1 MGLFD
6 SFQNVTNADELQ
18 KKYLTD
24 FEKGKVNKANDLAQ
38 GLMQSILELGVKA
51 GLTRQETL
59 DRLNAAIAKQPAK
72 LSYDNKVLGSAGE
85 VVGELMI
92 AAPASTMGWMGAGSK
107 TAQIFKQGLFGGLWE
122 YFTKP
127 IEAGKDRLEE
137 AKTAAL
143 TSGGATAV
151 LGLTSRPLEKITN
164 FDFKQ
169 NIESVKK
176 ASASLG
182 VTPQLLGDFT
192 GSEVT
197 RAAEAVSK
205 SRGGGVVQK
214 LKSNVNELKKASTVI
229 EEKVTGGVQYT
240 GKAGENI
247 AKAIQTNYKNATT
260 EGGKLFNE
268 VDVLAKQNGL
278 TRIDPVETRSKVTE
292 IINDYPD
299 LFKKLEAPALE
310 AKLNSMAG
318 KLAKE
323 EIKQPAGLLVDEY
336 GQPIIKE
343 IKGMPEL
350 TFSEVRKT
358 REALIDALQSAKQQN
373 KLGSQSAVK
382 IGDVIEAMDKDIDT
396 WGTQAAQNSNI
407 AEAWTKAR
415 NNWRDN
421 VVPLRDADMAVSMIR
436 DPNSG
441 ELKTDIAKLAGKIVS
456 SESTGQEGAKRAS
469 SLISKV
475 LPPDVKQDVAAYT
488 FNTARQESTDAAG
501 NFDPIK
507 FSSFLQ
513 SRKQNLQPFVDENL
527 DNLLN
532 KFSYISQSLTRN
544 STGMGLDETGTQM
557 LRMATGQAVGG
568 PIGAAVMATPVNRV
582 LESISRSA
590 FDTGVGRSVMLSAK
604 TLDDFRPLL
613 TGSVVSNQLPDQTDQ
628 PMGMVIPPEFSI
640 IEADIAPN
648 PSPMST
654 FGKPEQAIPAEEEQW
669 NVPPELRL
677 PLDSSNQT
685 QVSPKVDV
693 NSNIPMRQGIF
704 NQELN
709 TLLQRSN
716 AAQAAGD
723 QTAMQGI
730 TGDIQ
735 ALLREAQRNK
745 LQLSVQ

>member
-6 SFQNVTNADELQ
+6 SFQNTTNASELQ
-18 KKYLTD
+18 NKYLTD

-59 DRLNAAIAKQPAK
+59 DKLNAAIAKQPAK
-72 LSYDNKVLGSAGE
+72 LSYDDKVLGSAGE
-85 VVGELMI
+85 IVGELMI

-107 TAQIFKQGLFGGLWE
+107 TAQIFKQGMFGGLWE

-127 IEAGKDRLEE
+127 TEAGQDRLEQ
-137 AKTAAL
+137 AKTAGL
-143 TSGGATAV
+143 TTAGATAV
-151 LGLTSRPLEKITN
+151 LGLASRPLEKITN
-164 FDFKQ
+164 FDFKS

-176 ASASLG
+176 ASSSLG
-182 VTPQLLGDFT
+182 VTPNLLGDFT

-205 SRGGGVVQK
+205 TRGGGAAQK
-214 LKSNVNELKKASTVI
+214 LKSNIKELEKASNVV
-229 EEKVTGGVQYT
+229 EQKVTGGAQYS
-240 GKAGENI
+240 KQAGENI
-247 AKAIQTNYKNATT
+247 AKAIQSNYKNATA
-260 EGGKLFNE
+260 EGNKLYKN
-268 VDVLAKQNGL
+268 VDALAKENGL
-278 TRIDPVETRSKVTE
+278 TKIDPVETRSKVTE

-310 AKLNSMAG
+310 SKLNAMAG

-323 EIKQPAGLLVDEY
+323 EIKQPAGLLVDEF
-336 GQPIIKE
+336 GKPLIKE
-343 IKGMPEL
+343 VKGMPEL

-373 KLGSQSAVK
+373 KLGSQSATK

-396 WGTQAAQNSNI
+396 WGTQASQNSNI

-456 SESTGQEGAKRAS
+456 NESTGQEGAKRAS

-475 LPPDVKQDVAAYT
+475 LPADVKQDVAAYT
-488 FNTARQESTDAAG
+488 FNTARQEATDAAG

-507 FSSFLQ
+507 FSTFLQ

-532 KFSYISQSLTRN
+532 KFSYLSQSLTRS

-557 LRMATGQAVGG
+557 LRMAAGQAVGG
-568 PIGAAVMATPVNRV
+568 PIGSAVMATPVNRI
-582 LESISRSA
+582 LESISRTA
-590 FDTGVGRSVMLSAK
+590 FDTGAGRSVMLSAK
-604 TLDDFRPLL
+604 TLDDFRPLV
-613 TGSVVSNQLPDQTDQ
+613 TGSVLSNELPEQANQPTD
-628 PMGMVIPPEFSI
+628 MVIPPEFTI
-640 IEADIAPN
+640 TQPDIAPN
-648 PSPMST
+648 PSPMSS
-654 FGKPEQAIPAEEEQW
+654 FGKENQLPATQEDQFII
-669 NVPPELRL
+669 PPEL
-677 PLDSSNQT
+677 SNQPMP
-685 QVSPKVDV
+685 SPNINVNANVDE
-693 NSNIPMRQGIF
+693 RQGIF
-704 NQELN
+704 SQELGQ
-709 TLLQRSN
+709 LLQRSN
-716 AAQAAGD
+716 AAQASGD
-723 QTAMQGI
+723 QAAFQRV
-730 TGDIQ
+730 TGDIN
-735 ALLREAQRNK
+735 ALLREAQRNN
-745 LQLSVQ
+745 LQLSVP

>member
-6 SFQNVTNADELQ
+6 SFQNTTNASELQ
-18 KKYLTD
+18 NKYLTD

-59 DRLNAAIAKQPAK
+59 DKLNTAIAKQPAK
-72 LSYDNKVLGSAGE
+72 LSYDDKVLGSAGE
-85 VVGELMI
+85 IVGELMI

-107 TAQIFKQGLFGGLWE
+107 TAQIFKQGMFGGLWE

-127 IEAGKDRLEE
+127 TEAGQDRLEQ
-137 AKTAAL
+137 AKTAGL
-143 TSGGATAV
+143 TTAGTTAV
-151 LGLTSRPLEKITN
+151 LGLASRPLEKITN
-164 FDFKQ
+164 FDFKS

-176 ASASLG
+176 ASSSLG
-182 VTPQLLGDFT
+182 VTPNLLGDFT

-205 SRGGGVVQK
+205 SRGGGAAKK
-214 LKSNVNELKKASTVI
+214 LKSNVNELQKASNVI
-229 EEKVTGGVQYT
+229 EEKITGGAQYS
-240 GKAGENI
+240 KQAGENI
-247 AKAIQTNYKNATT
+247 AKAIQSNYKNATT
-260 EGGKLFNE
+260 EGNKLYKN
-268 VDVLAKQNGL
+268 VDELAKENGL
-278 TRIDPVETRSKVTE
+278 TKIEPAETRSKVTE

-310 AKLNSMAG
+310 AKLNAMAG

-323 EIKQPAGLLVDEY
+323 EIKQPAGLLVDEF
-336 GQPIIKE
+336 GKPLIKE
-343 IKGMPEL
+343 VKGMPEL

-396 WGTQAAQNSNI
+396 WGTQASQNADI

-441 ELKTDIAKLAGKIVS
+441 ELKTDIAKLAGKIIS
-456 SESTGQEGAKRAS
+456 GESTGQEGAKRAS

-475 LPPDVKQDVAAYT
+475 LPADVKQDVAAYV
-488 FNTARQESTDAAG
+488 FNTARQEATDAAG

-507 FSSFLQ
+507 FSTFLQ

-532 KFSYISQSLTRN
+532 KFSYLSQSLTRS

-557 LRMATGQAVGG
+557 LRMAAGQAVGG
-568 PIGAAVMATPVNRV
+568 PIGSAVMATPVNRI

-590 FDTGVGRSVMLSAK
+590 FDTGAGRAVMLSAK
-604 TLDDFRPLL
+604 TLDDFRPLV
-613 TGSVVSNQLPDQTDQ
+613 TGSVVSNQLPEQAGQPTDI
-628 PMGMVIPPEFSI
+628 VIPPEFTTTQP
-640 IEADIAPN
+640 DIAPN
-648 PSPMST
+648 PSQMSS
-654 FGKPEQAIPAEEEQW
+654 FGKENQLPATQEDQFII
-669 NVPPELRL
+669 PPEL
-677 PLDSSNQT
+677 SNQPMPS
-685 QVSPKVDV
+685 QNINV
-693 NSNIPMRQGIF
+693 NANKDERQGIF
-704 NQELN
+704 SQELGQ
-709 TLLQRSN
+709 LIQRSN
-716 AAQAAGD
+716 AAQASGD
-723 QTAMQGI
+723 QGAFQRV
-730 TGDIQ
+730 TGDIN
-735 ALLREAQRNK
+735 ALLREAQRNN

>member
-6 SFQNVTNADELQ
+6 SFQNTTNASELQ
-18 KKYLTD
+18 NKYLTD

-51 GLTRQETL
+51 GFTRQETL
-59 DRLNAAIAKQPAK
+59 DKLNAAIAKQPAK
-72 LSYDNKVLGSAGE
+72 LSYDDKVLGSAGE
-85 VVGELMI
+85 IVGELMI

-107 TAQIFKQGLFGGLWE
+107 TAQIFKQGMFGGLWE
-122 YFTKP
+122 YFTRP
-127 IEAGKDRLEE
+127 TEAGQDRFEQ
-137 AKTAAL
+137 AKTAGL
-143 TSGGATAV
+143 TTAGATAV
-151 LGLTSRPLEKITN
+151 LGLASRPLEKITN
-164 FDFKQ
+164 FDFKS

-182 VTPQLLGDFT
+182 VTPNLLGDFT

-205 SRGGGVVQK
+205 TRGGGAAQK
-214 LKSNVNELKKASTVI
+214 LKSNVNELQKASNVI
-229 EEKVTGGVQYT
+229 EEKITGGAQYS
-240 GKAGENI
+240 KQAGENI
-247 AKAIQTNYKNATT
+247 AKAIQSNYKNATT
-260 EGGKLFNE
+260 EGNKLYKN
-268 VDVLAKQNGL
+268 VDALAKESGL
-278 TRIDPVETRSKVTE
+278 TKIDPTETRSKVTE

-310 AKLNSMAG
+310 AKLNAMAG

-323 EIKQPAGLLVDEY
+323 EIKQPAGLLVDEF
-336 GQPIIKE
+336 GRPLIKE
-343 IKGMPEL
+343 VKGMPEL

-396 WGTQAAQNSNI
+396 WGTQASQNADI

-456 SESTGQEGAKRAS
+456 NESTGQEGAKRAS
-469 SLISKV
+469 ALISKV
-475 LPPDVKQDVAAYT
+475 IPADVKQDVAAYT
-488 FNTARQESTDAAG
+488 FNTARQEATDAAG

-507 FSSFLQ
+507 FSTFLQ

-532 KFSYISQSLTRN
+532 KFSYLSQSLTRS

-557 LRMATGQAVGG
+557 LRMAVGQAVGG
-568 PIGAAVMATPVNRV
+568 PVGSAVMATPVNRI

-590 FDTGVGRSVMLSAK
+590 FDTGAGRSVMLSAK

-613 TGSVVSNQLPDQTDQ
+613 TGSVVSNELPEQANQSTD
-628 PMGMVIPPEFSI
+628 MITPPEFTTTQP
-640 IEADIAPN
+640 DIAPK
-648 PSPMST
+648 PSPMSS
-654 FGKPEQAIPAEEEQW
+654 FGKENQLPATQEDQFII
-669 NVPPELRL
+669 PPEL
-677 PLDSSNQT
+677 SNQPMP
-685 QVSPKVDV
+685 SPNINVNANVDE
-693 NSNIPMRQGIF
+693 RQGIF
-704 NQELN
+704 SQELGQ
-709 TLLQRSN
+709 LLQRSN
-716 AAQAAGD
+716 AAQASGD
-723 QTAMQGI
+723 QGAFQRV
-730 TGDIQ
+730 TGDIN
-735 ALLREAQRNK
+735 ALLREAQRNN
-745 LQLSVQ
+745 LQLSVP

>member
-6 SFQNVTNADELQ
+6 SFQNVTNANELQ
-18 KKYLTD
+18 EKYLTD

-38 GLMQSILELGVKA
+38 GLMQSVLELGVKA

-59 DRLNAAIAKQPAK
+59 DKLNAAIAKQPAK
-72 LSYDNKVLGSAGE
+72 LSYDDKILGSAGE
-85 VVGELMI
+85 IVGELMI

-107 TAQIFKQGLFGGLWE
+107 TAQIFKQGMFGGLWE
-122 YFTKP
+122 YFTRP
-127 IEAGKDRLEE
+127 TEAGQDRLEQ
-137 AKTAAL
+137 AKTAGL
-143 TSGGATAV
+143 TTAGATAV
-151 LGLTSRPLEKITN
+151 LGLASRPLEKITN
-164 FDFKQ
+164 FDFKS

-192 GSEVT
+192 GNEVT

-205 SRGGGVVQK
+205 SRGGGAAKK
-214 LKSNVNELKKASTVI
+214 LKANINELQKASNIV
-229 EEKVTGGVQYT
+229 EKTITGGAQYS
-240 GKAGENI
+240 GKAGENV
-247 AKAIQTNYKNATT
+247 AKAIQSNYKNATT
-260 EGGKLFNE
+260 EGGKLFSE

-278 TRIDPVETRSKVTE
+278 TKIDPVETRTKVTE

-310 AKLNSMAG
+310 AKLNAMAG

-323 EIKQPAGLLVDEY
+323 EIKQPAGLLVNES
-336 GQPIIKE
+336 GMPIIPE

-456 SESTGQEGAKRAS
+456 GESTGQEGAKRAS

-475 LPPDVKQDVAAYT
+475 LPADVKQDVAAYT
-488 FNTARQESTDAAG
+488 FNTARQEATDAAG

-507 FSSFLQ
+507 FSTFLQ

-532 KFSYISQSLTRN
+532 KFSYLSQSLTRS

-568 PIGAAVMATPVNRV
+568 PIGAAVMATPVSRI
-582 LESISRSA
+582 LESISRTA
-590 FDTGVGRSVMLSAK
+590 FDTGAGRSVMLSAK
-604 TLDDFRPLL
+604 TLDDFRPLV
-613 TGSVVSNQLPDQTDQ
+613 TGSVLSNELPEQANQPTD
-628 PMGMVIPPEFSI
+628 MVIPPEFTI
-640 IEADIAPN
+640 TQPDISPN
-648 PSPMST
+648 PSPMSS
-654 FGKPEQAIPAEEEQW
+654 FGKENQLPATQEDQFII
-669 NVPPELRL
+669 PPEL
-677 PLDSSNQT
+677 SNQPMP
-685 QVSPKVDV
+685 SPNINVNANVDE
-693 NSNIPMRQGIF
+693 RQGIF
-704 NQELN
+704 SQELGQ
-709 TLLQRSN
+709 LLQRSN
-716 AAQAAGD
+716 AAQASGD
-723 QTAMQGI
+723 QAAFQRV
-730 TGDIQ
+730 TGDIN

-745 LQLSVQ
+745 LQLSVP

>member
-6 SFQNVTNADELQ
+6 SFQNTTNASELQ
-18 KKYLTD
+18 DKYLTD

-38 GLMQSILELGVKA
+38 GLMQSVLELGVKT

-59 DRLNAAIAKQPAK
+59 DKLNAAIAKQPAK
-72 LSYDNKVLGSAGE
+72 LSYDDKILGSAGE
-85 VVGELMI
+85 IVGELMI

-107 TAQIFKQGLFGGLWE
+107 TAQIFKQGMFGGLWE

-127 IEAGKDRLEE
+127 LEAGENRMDV
-137 AKTAAL
+137 AKTAGL
-143 TSGGATAV
+143 TSAGATAV
-151 LGLTSRPLEKITN
+151 LGLASRPLEKITN
-164 FDFKQ
+164 FDFKS

-205 SRGGGVVQK
+205 SRGGGAAQK
-214 LKSNVNELKKASTVI
+214 LKSNVNELQKASNLI
-229 EEKVTGGVQYT
+229 EEKITGGAQYS
-240 GKAGENI
+240 GQAGENI
-247 AKAIQTNYKNATT
+247 AKAIQSNYKNATT
-260 EGGKLFNE
+260 EGGKLFSE
-268 VDVLAKQNGL
+268 VDTLAKQNGL
-278 TRIDPVETRSKVTE
+278 TKIDPTETRAKVTE

-310 AKLNSMAG
+310 AKLNAMAG

-323 EIKQPAGLLVDEY
+323 EVKQSAGLLVDEF
-336 GQPIIKE
+336 GMPLIKE

-407 AEAWTKAR
+407 AEAWTAAR

-456 SESTGQEGAKRAS
+456 GESTGQEGAKRAS

-475 LPPDVKQDVAAYT
+475 LPEDVKQDVAAYT
-488 FNTARQESTDAAG
+488 FNTARQEATDAAG
-501 NFDPIK
+501 TFDPIK
-507 FSSFLQ
+507 FSTFLQ
-513 SRKQNLQPFVDENL
+513 SRKQNLQPFVNENL

-532 KFSYISQSLTRN
+532 KFSYLSQSLTRS

-557 LRMATGQAVGG
+557 LRMAVGQAVGG
-568 PIGAAVMATPVNRV
+568 PVGSAVMATPVNRI

-590 FDTGVGRSVMLSAK
+590 FDTGAGRSVMLSAK

-613 TGSVVSNQLPDQTDQ
+613 TGSVVSNQLPEQANQTTD
-628 PMGMVIPPEFSI
+628 MITPPEFSI
-640 IEADIAPN
+640 MNSDIAPN
-648 PSPMST
+648 PSPMSS
-654 FGKPEQAIPAEEEQW
+654 FGKDNQLATIQEDQFIT
-669 NVPPELRL
+669 PPELLNDATITPR
-677 PLDSSNQT
+677 
-685 QVSPKVDV
+685 V
-693 NSNIPMRQGIF
+693 NVNANVNERQGIF

-716 AAQAAGD
+716 AVQASGD
-723 QTAMQGI
+723 QAGI
-730 TGDIQ
+730 ERVTGDIN
-735 ALLREAQRNK
+735 ALLREAQRNNI
-745 LQLSVQ
+745 QLSVQ

>member
-6 SFQNVTNADELQ
+6 SFQNVTDANKLQ
-18 KKYLTD
+18 EKYLTD

-38 GLMQSILELGVKA
+38 GLMQSVLELGVKA
-51 GLTRQETL
+51 GFTRQETL
-59 DRLNAAIAKQPAK
+59 DKLNAAIAKQPAK
-72 LSYDNKVLGSAGE
+72 LSYDEKILGSAGE
-85 VVGELMI
+85 IVGELMI
-92 AAPASTMGWMGAGSK
+92 AAPASTMTWFGTGGK
-107 TAQIFKQGLFGGLWE
+107 VAQIYKQGMFGGLWE

-127 IEAGKDRLEE
+127 TEVGQDRLEQ
-137 AKTAAL
+137 AKTTGL
-143 TSGGATAV
+143 TTAGVTAV
-151 LGLTSRPLEKITN
+151 LGLASRPLEKLTN
-164 FDFKQ
+164 FDFKS

-176 ASASLG
+176 ASSSLG

-205 SRGGGVVQK
+205 SRGGGTVQK
-214 LKSNVNELKKASTVI
+214 LKSNVKELQKASNLI
-229 EEKVTGGVQYT
+229 EEKITGGAQYS
-240 GKAGENI
+240 GQAGENI
-247 AKAIQTNYKNATT
+247 AKAIQSNYKNATT
-260 EGGKLFNE
+260 EGGKLFND
-268 VDVLAKQNGL
+268 VDALAKQNGL
-278 TRIDPVETRSKVTE
+278 TKIDPIETRTKVTE

-310 AKLNSMAG
+310 AKLNAMAG

-323 EIKQPAGLLVDEY
+323 EIKQPAGLLVDEF
-336 GQPIIKE
+336 GKPLIKE
-343 IKGMPEL
+343 VKGMPEL

-456 SESTGQEGAKRAS
+456 GESTGQEGAKRAS

-475 LPPDVKQDVAAYT
+475 LPADVKQDVAAYT
-488 FNTARQESTDAAG
+488 FNTARQEATDAAG
-501 NFDPIK
+501 NFDPTK
-507 FSSFLQ
+507 FSTFLQ

-532 KFSYISQSLTRN
+532 KFSYLSQSLTRS

-557 LRMATGQAVGG
+557 LRMAVGQAVGG
-568 PIGAAVMATPVNRV
+568 PVGSAVMATPVNRI
-582 LESISRSA
+582 LESVSRSA

-613 TGSVVSNQLPDQTDQ
+613 TGSVVSNQLPEQANQPTD
-628 PMGMVIPPEFSI
+628 MVTPPEFSI
-640 IEADIAPN
+640 TESDIAPN
-648 PSPMST
+648 PSSMSS
-654 FGKPEQAIPAEEEQW
+654 FVRSNQLPATQEDQFIT
-669 NVPPELRL
+669 PPELSNDATNL
-677 PLDSSNQT
+677 PRVN
-685 QVSPKVDV
+685 VNANVDE
-693 NSNIPMRQGIF
+693 RQGIF
-704 NQELN
+704 SQELGQ
-709 TLLQRSN
+709 LIQRSN

-723 QTAMQGI
+723 QMATQRVTA
-730 TGDIQ
+730 DIQ
-735 ALLREAQRNK
+735 ALLREAQRNN
-745 LQLSVQ
+745 LQLSVP

>member
-6 SFQNVTNADELQ
+6 SFENVTNADELQ

-59 DRLNAAIAKQPAK
+59 DKLNAAIAKQPAK

-151 LGLTSRPLEKITN
+151 LGLASRPLEKITN

-176 ASASLG
+176 ASSSLG

-205 SRGGGVVQK
+205 SRGGGVVKK
-214 LKSNVNELKKASTVI
+214 LKSNVDELQKASKAI
-229 EEKVTGGVQYT
+229 EEKVTGGAQYT

-247 AKAIQTNYKNATT
+247 SKAVQTNYTNATKEGNSLYQKLEVVATQNKLSKILPT
-260 EGGKLFNE
+260 ETEAAVNKLISE
-268 VDVLAKQNGL
+268 YG
-278 TRIDPVETRSKVTE
+278 
-292 IINDYPD
+292 D
-299 LFKKLEAPALE
+299 LFKILERPSLE
-310 AKLNSMAG
+310 AKLNSFG
-318 KLAKE
+318 SKLGKE
-323 EIKQPAGLLVDEY
+323 EVKQEAGLIVSE
-336 GQPIIKE
+336 GGKPFIPE
-343 IKGMPEL
+343 IKGPIEFTFNDIRKAREGL
-350 TFSEVRKT
+350 T
-358 REALIDALQSAKQQN
+358 DALQVANAQN
-373 KLGSQSAVK
+373 KFGSKETIRLNEVL
-382 IGDVIEAMDKDIDT
+382 EAMDRDIDN
-396 WGTQAAQNSNI
+396 WGQSLAQNQSVSD
-407 AEAWTKAR
+407 AFSTAR
-415 NNWRDN
+415 SFWKGN
-421 VVPLRDADMAVSMIR
+421 VIPLRDADLAMTMIK

-441 ELKTDIAKLAGKIVS
+441 ELKTDIAKLAGKIIS

-475 LPPDVKQDVAAYT
+475 LPPDVKQDVAAYA

-590 FDTGVGRSVMLSAK
+590 FDTRVGRSVMLSAK

-613 TGSVVSNQLPDQTDQ
+613 TGSVVSNQLPEQADQSMD
-628 PMGMVIPPEFSI
+628 MVTPPEFSI
-640 IEADIAPN
+640 TDADIAPN

-654 FGKPEQAIPAEEEQW
+654 FGKPEQPIPTEQEQW
-669 NVPPELRL
+669 NIPPELRL

-685 QVSPKVDV
+685 QVSPQVDV
-693 NSNIPMRQGIF
+693 NSNIPMRQGIY

-709 TLLQRSN
+709 KLLQRSN
-716 AAQAAGD
+716 AAQAAND